1 MDKFTCRLKI
11 DGRQYDMRKMPPIE
25 AAPFG
30 LKVVKVFSK
39 LFSNPA
45 ALSGIDSLKNMTGGK
60 SLKDIA
66 SNPASGTDVN
76 VPSAEVL
83 SLGLSLISLLGELD
97 ADDLAAIFKKSLSA
111 DVFVNENERL
121 SDEDVFHRHFQQFPG
136 DYYPVAVWATWN
148 HVKDFFGGIGGG
160 MKAVFGSFQNGPPPA
175 QR

>member
-11 DGRQYDMRKMPPIE
+11 DGRVYDMRKMPPIE

-45 ALSGIDSLKNMTGGK
+45 ALSGIGSLKSMTGGK
-60 SLKDIA
+60 SLKDVA
-66 SNPASGTDVN
+66 SDANSGSDVN
-76 VPSAEVL
+76 VPSTEVL
-83 SLGLSLISLLGELD
+83 SLGLSLISLLGDLNPDEL
-97 ADDLAAIFKKSLSA
+97 AGIFKKSLDS

-121 SDEDVFHRHFQQFPG
+121 SDEDVFHRHFQQYPG

-160 MKAVFGSFQNGPPPA
+160 MKAVFGSFQNAQPPA
-175 QR
+175 QK